1 MDDERAIDFVLNGE
15 QHRLSRAEVLSA
27 AARGGPE
34 PIRTHWVSIGDQRW
48 PPRQLF
54 ERALGV
60 SRTEFIS
67 HTAIRQ
73 LRRLGF
79 PTSPL
84 PQELGEQAEPV
95 PPAEPRMSKSDLG
108 SAVKSFIDLHEFFGQ
123 ENLSSRVV
131 RLEARLEGADTETVG
146 ERVASEGMTDDLIRG
161 ALLVRQHAG
170 RINDLIHAAMIVRA
184 LPKILEPG
192 ERIVRRPSLASGND
206 PSRKF
211 DLETDR
217 RVAEFK
223 AAEWKGRDAM
233 RKRTLVADLVGLVL
247 ESGELRAELYVLGKL
262 PIDFLRNSNST
273 MDWTLGRSSP
283 HLRSAYEQRFGSL
296 AMTVSQ
302 FTRGPASEVAIVDLA
317 ELLEI
322 G

>member
-1 MDDERAIDFVLNGE
+1 MDDVIGFVLNGE
-15 QHRLSRAEVLSA
+15 QHSLSRAQVLSA
-27 AARGGPE
+27 AARGEPE
-34 PIRTHWVSIGDQRW
+34 PIRTHWVSVGDQRW

-84 PQELGEQAEPV
+84 PQETEAQPAPEPSVGLDAAGLGQAFADLVGFLGAENLTDRVGRMEQHLYGA
-95 PPAEPRMSKSDLG
+95 DLG
-108 SAVKSFIDLHEFFGQ
+108 
-123 ENLSSRVV
+123 N
-131 RLEARLEGADTETVG
+131 VG
-146 ERVASEGMTDDLIRG
+146 DRDGGMTDELLKA
-161 ALLVRQHAG
+161 ALLVRERAG
-170 RINDLIHAAMIVRA
+170 RVNDLIHAAMIVRA

-192 ERIVRRPSLASGND
+192 ERITCRPSLASGND

-223 AAEWKGRDAM
+223 AASWKGRDTM
-233 RKRTLVADLVGLVL
+233 RKRMLVADLVGLVL
-247 ESGELRAELYVLGKL
+247 GRGRLRAELYVLGPL
-262 PIDFLRNSNST
+262 PINFLRTSNSPVEW
-273 MDWTLGRSSP
+273 MLGRSSP
-283 HLRSAYEQRFGSL
+283 NLRRSYAQRFGSAEL
-296 AMTVSQ
+296 TVSQ
-302 FTRGPASEVAIVDLA
+302 FTTGPAADVALVDLA
-317 ELLEI
+317 GLLELA
-322 G
+322 

>member
-1 MDDERAIDFVLNGE
+1 MDNERAIDFVLNGE
-15 QHRLSRAEVLSA
+15 QHRLSRADVQSA

-34 PIRTHWVSIGDQRW
+34 PIRTHWVSVGDQRW

-54 ERALGV
+54 ERAVGV

-67 HTAIRQ
+67 HAAIRQ
-73 LRRLGF
+73 FRRLGF

-84 PQELGEQAEPV
+84 PDEREAPGEPEQPAEPV
-95 PPAEPRMSKSDLG
+95 VPRSDLG
-108 SAVKSFIDLHEFFGQ
+108 AAVKSFIDLHEFFGQ
-123 ENLSSRVV
+123 EDLSSRVG
-131 RLEARLEGADTETVG
+131 RLEALLEGADSTTVDA
-146 ERVASEGMTDDLIRG
+146 RVAPEGLTDDLLRG

-170 RINDLIHAAMIVRA
+170 RVNDLIHAAVIVLA
-184 LPKILEPG
+184 LPSILEPG
-192 ERIVRRPSLASGND
+192 ERIVRRPSLAAGND

-247 ESGELRAELYVLGKL
+247 ERGDRRAELYVLGSL
-262 PIDFLRNSNST
+262 PIDFLRRSNST
-273 MDWTLGRSSP
+273 MAWALGRSSP
-283 HLRSAYEQRFGSL
+283 NLREAYKQRFGSAEL
-296 AMTVSQ
+296 TVSQ
-302 FTRGPASEVAIVDLA
+302 FTAGPAADVVLRDLT
-317 ELLEI
+317 EI
-322 G
+322 IG

>member
-15 QHRLSRAEVLSA
+15 QHRLSRTDVLSA

-84 PQELGEQAEPV
+84 PDEREAPDEPEQPTEPL
-95 PPAEPRMSKSDLG
+95 APRSDLG
-108 SAVKSFIDLHEFFGQ
+108 AAVKSFIDLHEFFGQ
-123 ENLSSRVV
+123 EALSSRVG
-131 RLEARLEGADTETVG
+131 RLEALLEGADSETVDA
-146 ERVASEGMTDDLIRG
+146 RMAPEGLTDDLLKG

-170 RINDLIHAAMIVRA
+170 RVNDLIHAAVIVRA
-184 LPKILEPG
+184 LPSILEPG
-192 ERIVRRPSLASGND
+192 ERIVRRPSLASGNGGG
-206 PSRKF
+206 RKF

-217 RVAEFK
+217 RVVEFK
-223 AAEWKGRDAM
+223 AAEWKGRDTM
-233 RKRTLVADLVGLVL
+233 RKRMLVADLVGLVL
-247 ESGELRAELYVLGKL
+247 ERDGRRAELYVLGRQPL
-262 PIDFLRNSNST
+262 DYLRTST
-273 MDWTLGRSSP
+273 STVEWALGRSSP
-283 HLRSAYEQRFGSL
+283 NLREAYKQRFGSAEL
-296 AMTVSQ
+296 TVSQ
-302 FTRGPASEVAIVDLA
+302 FTAGPAADVVLRDLN
-317 ELLEI
+317 EI
-322 G
+322 IG

>member
-1 MDDERAIDFVLNGE
+1 MDDERAIDFILNGE
-15 QHRLSRAEVLSA
+15 QHRLSRAQVLSA
-27 AARGGPE
+27 AALGGPE

-67 HTAIRQ
+67 HTAIRH

-84 PQELGEQAEPV
+84 PQE
-95 PPAEPRMSKSDLG
+95 SD
-108 SAVKSFIDLHEFFGQ
+108 VQHEFSDAAPGAAFASLVDFLTVEDLTTRIRRMEQ
-123 ENLSSRVV
+123 
-131 RLEARLEGADTETVG
+131 RLEGAQLRNVDG
-146 ERVASEGMTDDLIRG
+146 LNGGMTDELLQA

-170 RINDLIHAAMIVRA
+170 RVNDLIHAATIVRA

-192 ERIVRRPSLASGND
+192 EYIVRRPSLASGND
-206 PSRKF
+206 PDRPF

-223 AAEWKGRDAM
+223 TARWKGADTM
-233 RKRTLVADLVGLVL
+233 RKRLLVADLAGLVL
-247 ESGELRAELYVLGKL
+247 KHGDRRAELYVFGRL
-262 PIDFLRNSNST
+262 PLDFLRTST
-273 MDWTLGRSSP
+273 STVEWMLGRSAP
-283 HLRSAYEQRFGSL
+283 NLREAYKQRFGS
-296 AMTVSQ
+296 AEMTVRE
-302 FTRGPASEVAIVDLA
+302 FTAGPAAEVALRDLT
-317 ELLEI
+317 EI
-322 G
+322 IG